1 MKLFVIAR
9 FAIAKMLALGLCLFL
24 PLPLIA
30 DQPAPIRLV
39 AVATFPMAYPV
50 DGTPSGFQVDLIR
63 EIFRRVGRPVTI
75 EFLPWAR
82 CIEEAKNGEVD
93 GIFSIFKTPERE
105 SYLLYGAESLQQMPI
120 SFFARKGAGIRFDG
134 DVAAMARYRI
144 GVVNK
149 TFNGPRVAQAIA
161 AGSLKDFS
169 DSNSFETIVRMLAH
183 GRVDLVVGF
192 AQAVSGAA
200 ATEKL
205 SGKIEELAPP
215 VDVIPGFLAFTR
227 KRDFAEMDR
236 AVDKALSAI
245 RADGT
250 YESIARGYSL
260 GLR

>member
-1 MKLFVIAR
+1 VKILLITR
-9 FAIAKMLALGLCLFL
+9 LPILKRLALGLCLYL

-30 DQPAPIRLV
+30 DQPPPVRLV

-50 DGTPSGFQVDLIR
+50 DGAATGLQVDLIR
-63 EIFRRVGRPVTI
+63 EIFRRIGRPVTI
-75 EFLPWAR
+75 DFLPWAR
-82 CIEEAKNGEVD
+82 CIEEAKTGEVD
-93 GIFSIFKTPERE
+93 GIFTIFKTPERE
-105 SYLLYGAESLQQMPI
+105 SYLLYGAEALQQMPI
-120 SFFARKGAGIRFDG
+120 SFFARKGTGIRFDG

-149 TFNGPRVAQAIA
+149 TFNGPRIAQAIA
-161 AGSLKDFS
+161 AGSLTDFS
-169 DSNSFETIVRMLAH
+169 ESNSFETIVRMLAH

-192 AQAVSGAA
+192 SQAVSGAA

-227 KRDFAEMDR
+227 KRDFSELEH
-236 AVDKALSAI
+236 AVDNALSAM

-250 YESIARGYSL
+250 YESIARGY
-260 GLR
+260 GVK